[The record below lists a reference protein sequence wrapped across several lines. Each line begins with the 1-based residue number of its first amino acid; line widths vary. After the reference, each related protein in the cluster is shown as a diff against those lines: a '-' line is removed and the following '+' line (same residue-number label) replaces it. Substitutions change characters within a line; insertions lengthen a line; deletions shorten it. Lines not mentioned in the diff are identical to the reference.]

1 MPFNLR
7 LNDNKIYKRNVND
20 YCFNKQGIIK
30 KTHLINII
38 LKINVP

>member
-7 LNDNKIYKRNVND
+7 LNDDNKRYKRNVKYD

-30 KTHLINII
+30 KTHLINSI
-38 LKINVP
+38 